1 MKAAAM
7 IALAMCGATGTAA
20 FQIPVFTRPATGAS
34 SRSALSMAQPTV
46 GTGTGKSLQYNP
58 EKYGDEKNAGNYRK
72 LSEALEAADVE
83 ARLAEEAA
91 DQRARAGEI
100 RREARMAKIKFME
113 EMPDNTE

>member
-1 MKAAAM
+1 M

-34 SRSALSMAQPTV
+34 SRSALSMAQPTA

-72 LSEALEAADVE
+72 LSEALEVWKSLCVH
-83 ARLAEEAA
+83 ARGNMYNLGVTFGVCIF
-91 DQRARAGEI
+91 D
-100 RREARMAKIKFME
+100 
-113 EMPDNTE
+113 PSSPSVPLPC